1 MMNVSNFYDLKNNV
15 ALVTGASR
23 GIGKAIAQTLA
34 SAGATVIGTATSEAG
49 AKAITEYLHDDG
61 VGGVLDVTHPEQ
73 VTLKSRR
80 ADGMDVTQTEQ
91 ITLKSRRAGG
101 VGRVLDVTQP
111 EQVTALIKS
120 IEAEFGTIN
129 VLVNNAGIAEDGLL
143 MRMNEDQ
150 WSRVMD
156 TNLSSVY
163 RLSKACLK
171 GMMKA
176 RAGRIIN
183 ITSVVGV
190 MGNAGQSNYAA
201 SKAGVI
207 GFTKSLAKEIGSR
220 GITVNAIAPGYI
232 QTDMTS
238 TAMNEEQ
245 QAELSK
251 EIPLARLGDAQD
263 IAMSVLFLASKSG
276 AYITGEVLNVNGGL
290 HC

>member
-1 MMNVSNFYDLKNNV
+1 MNVNDFYDLKNHV

-23 GIGKAIAQTLA
+23 GIGKAIAQILA
-34 SAGATVIGTATSEAG
+34 SAGATVVGTATSESG
-49 AKAITEYLHDDG
+49 ANAISDYLNDD
-61 VGGVLDVTHPEQ
+61 
-73 VTLKSRR
+73 
-80 ADGMDVTQTEQ
+80 
-91 ITLKSRRAGG
+91 G
-101 VGRVLDVTQP
+101 VGRVLDVTNP
-111 EQVTALIKS
+111 EQVTELVKS

-129 VLVNNAGIAEDGLL
+129 VLVNNAGIADDGLL

-150 WSRVMD
+150 WSRVID

-220 GITVNAIAPGYI
+220 GITVNAVAPGYI
-232 QTDMTS
+232 QTDMTA
-238 TAMNEEQ
+238 TAMTDEQ
-245 QAELSK
+245 QTELSR
-251 EIPLARLGDAQD
+251 EIPLARLGGVED
-263 IAMSVLFLASKSG
+263 IAMSVLFLACKSG
-276 AYITGEVLNVNGGL
+276 DYITGEVLNVNGGL
-290 HC
+290 IM

>member
-1 MMNVSNFYDLKNNV
+1 MNINDFYALNNQV

-34 SAGATVIGTATSEAG
+34 SAGATVIGTATSESG
-49 AKAITEYLHDDG
+49 ANAISEYLNDD
-61 VGGVLDVTHPEQ
+61 
-73 VTLKSRR
+73 
-80 ADGMDVTQTEQ
+80 
-91 ITLKSRRAGG
+91 G
-101 VGRVLDVTQP
+101 VGRVLDVTNP
-111 EQVTALIKS
+111 EQVTELIKS
-120 IEAEFGTIN
+120 IEAEFGTVN
-129 VLVNNAGIAEDGLL
+129 VLVNNAGIADDGLL
-143 MRMNEDQ
+143 MRMNEAQ
-150 WSRVMD
+150 WSRVID

-183 ITSVVGV
+183 ITSVVGL

-232 QTDMTS
+232 QTDMTA
-238 TAMNEEQ
+238 TAMTDAQ

-251 EIPLARLGDAQD
+251 EIPLARLGDAED

-276 AYITGEVLNVNGGL
+276 AYITGEVINVNGGL

>member
-1 MMNVSNFYDLKNNV
+1 MNVNDFSSLDNHV

-23 GIGKAIAQTLA
+23 GIGKAIAQLLA
-34 SAGATVIGTATSEAG
+34 SAGARVIGTATSESG
-49 AKAITEYLHDDG
+49 ANAISDYLNKD
-61 VGGVLDVTHPEQ
+61 
-73 VTLKSRR
+73 
-80 ADGMDVTQTEQ
+80 
-91 ITLKSRRAGG
+91 G
-101 VGRVLDVTQP
+101 VGRVLDVTNP
-111 EQVTALIKS
+111 EQVTELIKS

-129 VLVNNAGIAEDGLL
+129 VLVNNAGIADDGLL
-143 MRMNEDQ
+143 MRMNEEQ
-150 WSRVMD
+150 WSRVVD

-238 TAMNEEQ
+238 TAMNDEQ
-245 QAELSK
+245 QTELSK
-251 EIPLARLGDAQD
+251 EIPLARLGDVDD
-263 IAMSVLFLASKSG
+263 IAAAVLFLASKSG

>member
-1 MMNVSNFYDLKNNV
+1 MMNVSDFYDLKNHV

-49 AKAITEYLHDDG
+49 AKAITEYLNDDG
-61 VGGVLDVTHPEQ
+61 VGGALDVSHP
-73 VTLKSRR
+73 
-80 ADGMDVTQTEQ
+80 EQ
-91 ITLKSRRAGG
+91 ITLKSRCAGG

-232 QTDMTS
+232 QTDMTA
-238 TAMNEEQ
+238 TAMSDEQ
-245 QAELSK
+245 QTELSK
-251 EIPLARLGDAQD
+251 EIPLARLGKAEDV
-263 IAMSVLFLASKSG
+263 AMSVLFLACPSG

-290 HC
+290 YC

>member
-1 MMNVSNFYDLKNNV
+1 MMNVSDFYDLKNNV